1 MSDCGCHADN
11 VKSEAERRVVR
22 WALVLNAAMFVIG
35 GTAGLIAHSSG
46 VIADALDMLADAS
59 AYAIALVAVGK
70 PALFKQRAAT
80 ASGWIL
86 AILGASVVIDAT
98 RRAFGESEPDAWI
111 MLPIAT
117 LSLIVNATVLRLLH
131 PFRKGEVH
139 LRATW
144 IFTRAD
150 VIANL
155 GVIVAALVVLATGT
169 RWPDL
174 AIGVAIGLYVLRE
187 AVEILRDARADRRA
201 ATVQIPNS

>member
-22 WALVLNAAMFVIG
+22 WALVLNAGMFVIG
-35 GTAGLIAHSSG
+35 GAAGLIAQSSG
-46 VIADALDMLADAS
+46 VLADALDMLADAS
-59 AYAIALVAVGK
+59 AYAIALIAIGR
-70 PALFKQRAAT
+70 PASFKQRAAS

-86 AILGASVVIDAT
+86 AILGVGVVIDAV
-98 RRAFGESEPDAWI
+98 RRALGESAPDAWI

-117 LSLIVNATVLRLLH
+117 LSLLVNATVLRMLH

-144 IFTRAD
+144 VFTRTD

-155 GVIVAALVVLATGT
+155 GVIVAALVVLGTGL
-169 RWPDL
+169 RWPDV
-174 AIGVAIGLYVLRE
+174 AIGIAIGLYVIKE
-187 AVEILRDARADRRA
+187 AIEILRDSRADRRA
-201 ATVQIPNS
+201 ASASQSR

>member
-22 WALVLNAAMFVIG
+22 WALLLNAAMFVIG

-46 VIADALDMLADAS
+46 VVADALDMLADAS
-59 AYAIALVAVGK
+59 AYAIALVAVGRT
-70 PALFKQRAAT
+70 ALFKQRAAFT
-80 ASGWIL
+80 SGWIL
-86 AILGASVVIDAT
+86 AILGATVVVDAI
-98 RRAFGESEPDAWI
+98 RRTFGESEPDGWI

-117 LSLIVNATVLRLLH
+117 LSLIVNAAVLRLLH

-139 LRATW
+139 IRATW

-187 AVEILRDARADRRA
+187 AIEILRDARADRRA
-201 ATVQIPNS
+201 SAAQTPNS

>member
-11 VKSEAERRVVR
+11 VKSEAERRAVR

-35 GTAGLIAHSSG
+35 GAAGLIAHSSG

-59 AYAIALVAVGK
+59 AYAIALVAVGGS
-70 PALFKQRAAT
+70 ALFKQRAAT

-86 AILGASVVIDAT
+86 AILGASVVIDAV

-117 LSLIVNATVLRLLH
+117 VSLIVNATVLRLLH

-169 RWPDL
+169 RWADVV
-174 AIGVAIGLYVLRE
+174 IGIAIGLYVLKE
-187 AVEILRDARADRRA
+187 AIEILRDARADRRA
-201 ATVQIPNS
+201 AAAQIPNS